1 MAGMSN
7 RDRVGRA
14 FELLATGLHPYV
26 DRRMTKKSPLK
37 GGWWAEWAS
46 RARSDVSIEDPSE
59 LLKVMAD
66 CWDVAFREELTRTDR
81 NIVFTLRDTRNK
93 WAHNSK
99 FDLDEAYRAL
109 DGIEVLLKAID
120 AGEAELVGE
129 SKDELMRLRYESE
142 SKSASKQEVLIAAPP
157 AGLKPWRE
165 VIVPHDDVA
174 AGRFNQAEFA
184 ADLWQVQSGQGRA
197 EYVEPIE
204 FFRRTFLTE
213 GLRTLLSEA
222 AQRLT
227 SAGGVPVVD
236 LQTNFGGGKT
246 HSQIALWHLF
256 SGTPLESFP
265 AEVRSL
271 LAAAGVSA
279 LPSVRRAVV
288 VGTKVPPGQATVK
301 PDGTEVRTIWGEL
314 AWQLGGAEGF
324 ALVAEA
330 DRTATNPGEVL
341 NHLLE
346 RCSPCLILIDE
357 WVAYARQLSD
367 AREDLVGGGFD
378 TQFTFAQALTE
389 AARAVPGALLVVS
402 LPASEG
408 TGDSGVG
415 SDVEVGGAGGR
426 EALRKLRIVI
436 GRMESSW
443 RPATADESF
452 EIVRRRLFRP
462 LEPGRAA
469 DRDATAQAF
478 GKLYQ
483 KEASEFPNECRE
495 PAYVDRMRSA
505 YPIHP
510 ELFARLYEDWS
521 TLDRFQRTRGVL
533 RLMATVIHAL
543 WEAGD
548 QSPLILPSSIPLAD
562 AAVSA
567 ELTRNLDDQW
577 KPIID
582 HDIDGPTSVPVALDR
597 ELAGTLGK
605 FQAAR
610 RVSRCIFLGSAPT
623 VRSANRGIDPARIRL
638 GCVLPS
644 ETIATYGDALSR
656 LSGRAT
662 YLYADGGR
670 YWFGVQPSVARVAR
684 DRAERYLN
692 HQRDELHLEIV
703 RRLRSVQSEPGEFRA
718 VHPPASST
726 ADVPDEAE
734 TRLVILG
741 PDHPHIARSDNSAAL
756 AAAAEILDRRGSAP
770 RAHRNCLVF
779 LAPDNKRL
787 DELELAVAEYLA
799 WTSVDA
805 ERGEDGLNLDP
816 NQARQA
822 ATKRGDSERA
832 VTLRLGETYQWVLA
846 PTQPDPLGP
855 ISWDKV
861 KVDGQAGLAVRASK
875 KLVNEAHLYTQFAPA
890 LLRQRLD
897 GQLAAM
903 WADGHVPAGKLW
915 DAFSRYLYLPRLREQ
930 SVLYASIDSGAANVM
945 WQAEGFATADAYDE
959 TTARYLGLRVGGL
972 ANPTASTLVVAPDRA
987 TVQLDADR
995 ERSERAG
1002 TTGGETGPASTSGA
1016 AEGGQSEDVG
1026 STPAPP
1032 RAAKPTR
1039 FQAAVNLDPERL
1051 NRDFGKVSSEV
1062 IAHLTSL
1069 LGTDVTITVEIA
1081 ATNPAGF
1088 PDATV
1093 RNVNENAKTLKFTDH
1108 GFEGS

>member
-1 MAGMSN
+1 MAALSN

-14 FELLATGLHPYV
+14 FEDLAHGLRPYV
-26 DRRMTKKSPLK
+26 ERRMSTKSPLK
-37 GGWWAEWAS
+37 ARWWDDWLSRGRGDAS
-46 RARSDVSIEDPSE
+46 LDDPAE

-66 CWDVAFREELTRTDR
+66 CWDVGFRDELSRTDR
-81 NIVFTLRDTRNK
+81 NTVFTLRDTRNK

-109 DGIEVLLKAID
+109 DGIEVLLKAVD
-120 AGEAELVGE
+120 APQAEQVGE
-129 SKDELMRLRYESE
+129 SKDELMRRRYEAE
-142 SKSASKQEVLIAAPP
+142 AKSAAGKQEVLVAAAP

-197 EYVEPIE
+197 EYVEPVE
-204 FFRRTFLTE
+204 FFRRTFLTA
-213 GLRTLLSEA
+213 GLRTLLTEA

-227 SAGGVPVVD
+227 KTGGVPVVD

-256 SGTPLESFP
+256 SGTPIESFP
-265 AEVRSL
+265 DEVRSL
-271 LAAAGVSA
+271 LSEAGVTS
-279 LPSVRRAVV
+279 LPSARRAVV
-288 VGTKVPPGQATVK
+288 VGTKISPGQPSVK
-301 PDGTEVRTIWGEL
+301 PDGTETRTVWGEL
-314 AWQLGGAEGF
+314 AWQLGGAEGY
-324 ALVAEA
+324 AMVADA
-330 DRTATNPGEVL
+330 DRTATNPGEAL
-341 NHLLE
+341 NQLLAAY
-346 RCSPCLILIDE
+346 SPCLILIDE

-367 AREDLVGGGFD
+367 SREDLIGGGFD

-389 AARAVPGALLVVS
+389 AARAVPGSLLVVS

-408 TGDSGVG
+408 TGDSGIG
-415 SDVEVGGAGGR
+415 SDIETGGAGGR
-426 EALRKLRIVI
+426 EALRKLRNVI

-443 RPATADESF
+443 RPATAEESF

-462 LEPGRAA
+462 IDPANLA
-469 DRDATAQAF
+469 DRDNTARVF
-478 GKLYQ
+478 GDLYR
-483 KEASEFPNECRE
+483 KEAAEFPNECRE
-495 PAYVDRMRSA
+495 PAYVERMKAA

-533 RLMATVIHAL
+533 RLMASVIHAL

-548 QSPLILPSSIPLAD
+548 QSPLILPSSVPLAD

-582 HDIDGPTSVPVALDR
+582 HDIDGPTSLPVALDR

-610 RVSRCIFLGSAPT
+610 RVSRCIFIGSAPT
-623 VRSANRGIDPARIRL
+623 ARSANRGIDPARIRL

-684 DRAERYLN
+684 DRAERFLN
-692 HQRDELHLEIV
+692 QQRDELHLEIV
-703 RRLRSVQSEPGEFRA
+703 NRLRQVQSEPGEFKA
-718 VHPPASST
+718 VHPPMQSS
-726 ADVPDEAE
+726 ADVPDEPE
-734 TRLVILG
+734 VRLVILG

-756 AAAAEILDRRGSAP
+756 AVAAEILERRGTAP
-770 RAHRNCLVF
+770 RDYRNCLVF

-787 DELELAVAEYLA
+787 DELELSVAEFLA
-799 WTSVDA
+799 WSSV
-805 ERGEDGLNLDP
+805 ENEKGEDGLNLDP

-822 ATKRGDSERA
+822 TTKKADSERA
-832 VTLRLGETYQWVLA
+832 VGLRLSETYQWVLV

-855 ISWDKV
+855 IAWDKV

-875 KLVNEAHLYTQFAPA
+875 KLTNEAHLYTRFAPA

-897 GQLAAM
+897 GELASL
-903 WADGHVPAGKLW
+903 WEPGHVTVGKLW
-915 DAFSRYLYLPRLREQ
+915 DSFARYLYLPRLRDQ
-930 SVLYASIDSGAANVM
+930 NALIAAVGSGSASMS
-945 WQAEGFATADAYDE
+945 WQTDGFATADAFDE
-959 TTARYLGLRVGGL
+959 ATGRYLGLSVG
-972 ANPTASTLVVAPDRA
+972 AFTNAASTTLVVAPDVA
-987 TVQLDADR
+987 AAQLEAEAA
-995 ERSERAG
+995 ERGVTEPRPG
-1002 TTGGETGPASTSGA
+1002 TTDGTQESGATGSGEDGGSPAPTGPI
-1016 AEGGQSEDVG
+1016 
-1026 STPAPP
+1026 
-1032 RAAKPTR
+1032 KPTR
-1039 FQAAVNLDPERL
+1039 FHAAVDLDPERL
-1051 NRDFGKVSSEV
+1051 NRDFGKVSAEV

-1069 LGTDVTITVEIA
+1069 LGTQVTITVEIA
-1081 ATNPAGF
+1081 ASNDEGF
-1088 PDATV
+1088 PDAIV
-1093 RNVNENAKTLKFTDH
+1093 RNVTENSKTLKFTDY
-1108 GFEGS
+1108 GFEER

>member
-1 MAGMSN
+1 
-7 RDRVGRA
+7 
-14 FELLATGLHPYV
+14 
-26 DRRMTKKSPLK
+26 
-37 GGWWAEWAS
+37 
-46 RARSDVSIEDPSE
+46 
-59 LLKVMAD
+59 
-66 CWDVAFREELTRTDR
+66 
-81 NIVFTLRDTRNK
+81 
-93 WAHNSK
+93 
-99 FDLDEAYRAL
+99 
-109 DGIEVLLKAID
+109 
-120 AGEAELVGE
+120 
-129 SKDELMRLRYESE
+129 
-142 SKSASKQEVLIAAPP
+142 
-157 AGLKPWRE
+157 
-165 VIVPHDDVA
+165 
-174 AGRFNQAEFA
+174 
-184 ADLWQVQSGQGRA
+184 
-197 EYVEPIE
+197 
-204 FFRRTFLTE
+204 
-213 GLRTLLSEA
+213 
-222 AQRLT
+222 
-227 SAGGVPVVD
+227 VPVVD

-265 AEVRSL
+265 DEVRSL
-271 LAAAGVSA
+271 LASAGVTS
-279 LPSVRRAVV
+279 LPSARRAVL
-288 VGTKVPPGQATVK
+288 VGTKVPPGQTTVK
-301 PDGTEVRTIWGEL
+301 PDGTETRTFWGEL
-314 AWQLGGAEGF
+314 AWQLGGPEGF

-330 DRTATNPGEVL
+330 DRTATNPGEAL
-341 NHLLE
+341 NRLLAQ
-346 RCSPCLILIDE
+346 CAPCLILIDE

-367 AREDLVGGGFD
+367 TREEVVGGSFD

-408 TGDSGVG
+408 TGAAGIG

-426 EALRKLRIVI
+426 EALRKLRLVI

-443 RPATADESF
+443 RPATAEESF

-462 LEPGRAA
+462 IEPGREA

-478 GKLYQ
+478 GRMYQ
-483 KEASEFPNECRE
+483 REASEFPNECRE
-495 PAYVDRMRSA
+495 PAYVDRMKAA

-533 RLMATVIHAL
+533 RLMASVIHAL

-577 KPIID
+577 MPIID
-582 HDIDGPTSVPVALDR
+582 HDIDGPASVPVALDR

-692 HQRDELHLEIV
+692 QQRDELHMEIV
-703 RRLRSVQSEPGEFRA
+703 RRLRGAQSEPGEFRA

-726 ADVPDEAE
+726 ADIPDEAE

-770 RAHRNCLVF
+770 RGHRNSLVF
-779 LAPDNKRL
+779 LAPDTKRL
-787 DELELAVAEYLA
+787 DELEQAVAEYLA
-799 WTSVDA
+799 WSSVDA
-805 ERGEDGLNLDP
+805 ERGEDGLDLDP

-822 ATKRGDSERA
+822 ATKRDDSDRA
-832 VTLRLGETYQWVLA
+832 VTIRLAETYQWVLV

-855 ISWDKV
+855 VSWDKV
-861 KVDGQAGLAVRASK
+861 KVDGQGGLAARASR
-875 KLVNEAHLYTQFAPA
+875 KLVSEAHLYTQFAPA

-897 GQLAAM
+897 GQLAAL
-903 WADGHVPAGKLW
+903 WADGHVAVGQLW
-915 DAFSRYLYLPRLREQ
+915 DAFSRYLYLPRLRDERVVLA
-930 SVLYASIDSGAANVM
+930 SVVNPVMM
-945 WQAEGFATADAYDE
+945 WQAEGFATADAYDDA
-959 TTARYLGLRVGGL
+959 TGRYLGLSVSGIAEPTL
-972 ANPTASTLVVAPDRA
+972 ATLVVAPDRA
-987 TVQLDADR
+987 VIQLDADR
-995 ERSERAG
+995 EHAAPD
-1002 TTGGETGPASTSGA
+1002 GGAPAVVGDGPA
-1016 AEGGQSEDVG
+1016 GGQSGDTEA
-1026 STPAPP
+1026 SAEPARPTK
-1032 RAAKPTR
+1032 RTR
-1039 FQAAVNLDPERL
+1039 FHAAVDLDPERL
-1051 NRDFGKVSSEV
+1051 NRDFGKVSAEV

-1069 LGTDVTITVEIA
+1069 IGTDVHITIEIA
-1081 ATNPAGF
+1081 ATNTGGF

-1093 RNVNENAKTLKFTDH
+1093 RNVVENAKTLKFTDY
-1108 GFEGS
+1108 GFEDG

>member
-1 MAGMSN
+1 MAVSN
-7 RDRVGRA
+7 RERVGRA
-14 FELLATGLHPYV
+14 FELLAHGLKPYV
-26 DRRMTKKSPLK
+26 DRRMTTRSPLK
-37 GGWWAEWAS
+37 GRWWQDWAG
-46 RARSDVSIEDPSE
+46 RARGDVSMDDPAE

-66 CWDVAFREELTRTDR
+66 CWDVAFRDELTRTDR
-81 NIVFTLRDTRNK
+81 NVVFTLRDTRNK
-93 WAHNSK
+93 WAHNRK

-109 DGIEVLLKAID
+109 DGVEMLLKTID
-120 AGEAELVGE
+120 APEADAVGE
-129 SKDELMRLRYESE
+129 SKDELMRVRYESE
-142 SKSASKQEVLIAAPP
+142 AKATAKQEVLIAAPP
-157 AGLKPWRE
+157 AGLAPWRE
-165 VIVPHDDVA
+165 VIIPHDDVA
-174 AGRFNQAEFA
+174 AGRFSQAEFA

-197 EYVEPIE
+197 EYVDPIE

-213 GLRTLLSEA
+213 GLRTLLTEA

-227 SAGGVPVVD
+227 GTAGVPVVD

-256 SGTPLESFP
+256 SGTPIDAFP
-265 AEVRSL
+265 DEVRSL
-271 LAAAGVSA
+271 LASAGVTS
-279 LPSVRRAVV
+279 LPQVGRAVL
-288 VGTKVPPGQATVK
+288 VGTKVPPGQVTVK
-301 PDGTEVRTIWGEL
+301 PDGTEVRTLWGEL
-314 AWQLGGAEGF
+314 AWQLGGAEGY
-324 ALVAEA
+324 AMVAEA

-341 NHLLE
+341 NQLLE
-346 RCSPCLILIDE
+346 RYSPCLVLVDE
-357 WVAYARQLSD
+357 WVAYARQLID
-367 AREDLVGGGFD
+367 AREELVGGGFD
-378 TQFTFAQALTE
+378 TQFTFAQAVTE

-408 TGDSGVG
+408 TGESGIGSDIEVG
-415 SDVEVGGAGGR
+415 SAGGR
-426 EALRKLRIVI
+426 EALRKLRNVV

-443 RPATADESF
+443 RPATAEESF

-462 LEPGRAA
+462 LEPEHEAQ
-469 DRDATAQAF
+469 RDATAQAF

-495 PAYVDRMRSA
+495 PAYVERMKAA

-533 RLMATVIHAL
+533 RLMASVIHAL

-562 AAVSA
+562 AAVQP

-582 HDIDGPTSVPVALDR
+582 HDIDGPGSVPVALDR

-610 RVSRCIFLGSAPT
+610 RVARCIFLGSAPT

-692 HQRDELHLEIV
+692 QQRDEVHLEIV
-703 RRLRSVQSEPGEFRA
+703 RRLRAIQSEPGEFRA
-718 VHPPASST
+718 VHPPSSST
-726 ADVPDEAE
+726 ADIPDEPE

-756 AAAAEILDRRGSAP
+756 AAAAEILDRRGTAP
-770 RAHRNCLVF
+770 RDHRNCLVF

-787 DELELAVAEYLA
+787 DELEQAVAEHLA
-799 WTSVDA
+799 WTSVEA

-822 ATKRGDSERA
+822 AHRKEESDRA
-832 VTLRLGETYQWVLA
+832 VGLRLAETYQWVLA
-846 PTQPDPLGP
+846 PSQLDPRGP
-855 ISWDKV
+855 VSWDKV

-875 KLVNEAHLYTQFAPA
+875 KLVNEAHLYTQFPSA

-897 GQLAAM
+897 GQLASL
-903 WADGHVPAGKLW
+903 WADGHVAAGQLW
-915 DAFSRYLYLPRLREQ
+915 EAFARYLYLPRLRDQ
-930 SVLYASIDSGAANVM
+930 SILFDSIGAGAGSLV
-945 WQAEGFATADAYDE
+945 WQTEGFATADAYDE
-959 TTARYLGLRVGGL
+959 ATARYLGLSVGEI
-972 ANPTASTLVVAPDRA
+972 ATPTASTLVVLPDRA
-987 TVQLDADR
+987 AAQLESDR
-995 ERSERAG
+995 AAAAQVRAG
-1002 TTGGETGPASTSGA
+1002 DPGA
-1016 AEGGQSEDVG
+1016 V
-1026 STPAPP
+1026 STPGGDAVTGVVTGVQTAPSGP
-1032 RAAKPTR
+1032 TTPTR
-1039 FQAAVNLDPERL
+1039 FHAAVELDAERL
-1051 NRDFGKVSSEV
+1051 NRDFGKVSAEV
-1062 IAHLTSL
+1062 ISHLTSL

-1081 ATNPAGF
+1081 ATNQDGF
-1088 PDATV
+1088 PDTTV
-1093 RNVNENAKTLKFTDH
+1093 RNVTENAKTLKFTDY
-1108 GFEGS
+1108 GFEDR

>member
-1 MAGMSN
+1 MAGLSN

-14 FELLATGLHPYV
+14 FELLGQGLRPYV

-37 GGWWAEWAS
+37 ERWWAEWAS
-46 RARSDVSIEDPSE
+46 RARGDVSLDDPAE
-59 LLKVMAD
+59 LLKVIAD
-66 CWDVAFREELTRTDR
+66 AWDLAFRDELTRTDR
-81 NIVFTLRDTRNK
+81 NVVFTLRDTRNK
-93 WAHNSK
+93 WAHNHK

-109 DGIEVLLKAID
+109 DGIEVLLRAID
-120 AGEAELVGE
+120 AGEADAVGE
-129 SKDELMRLRYESE
+129 SKDELMRLRYASE
-142 SKSASKQEVLIAAPP
+142 AKSAAKQDLLIAIPP

-165 VIVPHDDVA
+165 VIIPHDDVA

-197 EYVEPIE
+197 EYVDPVE

-222 AQRLT
+222 ALRLT

-265 AEVRSL
+265 DEVRSL
-271 LAAAGVSA
+271 LASEGVTS
-279 LPSVRRAVV
+279 LPTVQRAVV
-288 VGTKVPPGQATVK
+288 VGTKLPPGQVTVK
-301 PDGTEVRTIWGEL
+301 PDGTEIRTMWGEL
-314 AWQLGGAEGF
+314 AWQLGGAEGY

-330 DRTATNPGEVL
+330 DRTATNPGEAL
-341 NHLLE
+341 NRLLE
-346 RCSPCLILIDE
+346 SCSPCLILIDE

-408 TGDSGVG
+408 TGETGIGSDIEVG
-415 SDVEVGGAGGR
+415 SAGGR
-426 EALRKLRIVI
+426 EALRKLRMVI

-443 RPATADESF
+443 RPATAEESF

-462 LEPGRAA
+462 LEPERES

-478 GKLYQ
+478 GRLYQ

-495 PAYVDRMRSA
+495 PAYVDRMRAA

-533 RLMATVIHAL
+533 RLMASVIHAL

-610 RVSRCIFLGSAPT
+610 RVARCIFLGSAPT
-623 VRSANRGIDPARIRL
+623 VRSANRGIDPARVRL
-638 GCVLPS
+638 GCVLPT

-692 HQRDELHLEIV
+692 QQRDELHHEIV
-703 RRLRSVQSEPGEFRA
+703 RRLRQAQSEPGEFRA
-718 VHPPASST
+718 VHPPSSST
-726 ADVPDEAE
+726 ADIPDESE

-741 PDHPHIARSDNSAAL
+741 PEHPHIARSDNSAAL
-756 AAAAEILDRRGSAP
+756 AAAIEILDRRGTAP
-770 RAHRNCLVF
+770 RDHRNCLIF
-779 LAPDNKRL
+779 LAADNKRL
-787 DELELAVAEYLA
+787 DELEHAAADYLA
-799 WTSVDA
+799 WSSVDA

-822 ATKRGDSERA
+822 STKREDSDRA
-832 VTLRLGETYQWVLA
+832 VALRLAETYQWLLV
-846 PTQPDPLGP
+846 PTQPDPLGAVV
-855 ISWDKV
+855 WDKL
-861 KVDGQAGLAVRASK
+861 KVEGQGGLAVRASR
-875 KLVNEAHLYTQFAPA
+875 KLVNEAHLYSQFAPA

-903 WADGHVPAGKLW
+903 WADGHVTVGSLW
-915 DAFSRYLYLPRLREQ
+915 DAFSRYLYLPRLRDQ
-930 SVLYASIDSGAANVM
+930 NVLLASVGTPVMM
-945 WQAEGFATADAYDE
+945 WQAEGFATADAFDE
-959 TTARYLGLRVGGL
+959 STGRYLGLTVGGATQPTL
-972 ANPTASTLVVAPDRA
+972 ATLIVAPGRAAAQLEADRA
-987 TVQLDADR
+987 QVQDDPGSGADAGSGD
-995 ERSERAG
+995 
-1002 TTGGETGPASTSGA
+1002 TTGAA
-1016 AEGGQSEDVG
+1016 AEAPDTEPGGP
-1026 STPAPP
+1026 T
-1032 RAAKPTR
+1032 KPTR
-1039 FQAAVNLDPERL
+1039 FHAAVDLDAERL
-1051 NRDFGKVSSEV
+1051 NRDFGKVSAEV
-1062 IAHLTSL
+1062 IAQLTGL
-1069 LGTDVTITVEIA
+1069 LGTDVRITVEIA
-1081 ATNPAGF
+1081 ASNEEGF
-1088 PDATV
+1088 PDVIV
-1093 RNVNENAKTLKFTDH
+1093 RNVTENAKTLKFTDY
-1108 GFEGS
+1108 GFEDR

>member
-1 MAGMSN
+1 MAVSN

-14 FELLATGLHPYV
+14 FEIFAKGLRPFV
-26 DRRMTKKSPLK
+26 ESRMSTKSPLRDR
-37 GGWWAEWAS
+37 WWADWLSRSRGDAS
-46 RARSDVSIEDPSE
+46 LDDPSE

-66 CWDVAFREELTRTDR
+66 CWDVAFRDELSRTDR
-81 NIVFTLRDTRNK
+81 NTVFTLRDTRNR

-109 DGIEVLLKAID
+109 DAIEVLLKAID
-120 AGEAELVGE
+120 AGEADQVGE
-129 SKDELMRLRYESE
+129 SKDELMRLRYAAEA
-142 SKSASKQEVLIAAPP
+142 KTTGKQEVLVSTPT
-157 AGLKPWRE
+157 AGLRPWRE
-165 VIVPHDDVA
+165 VIIPHDDVSQ
-174 AGRFNQAEFA
+174 GRFNQAEFA
-184 ADLWQVQSGQGRA
+184 ADLWQVQSGKGRA
-197 EYVEPIE
+197 EYIEPVE
-204 FFRRTFLTE
+204 FFRRTFLTA
-213 GLRTLLSEA
+213 GLRTLLTEA

-227 SAGGVPVVD
+227 AQGGVPVVD

-256 SGTPLESFP
+256 SGTPIESFP
-265 AEVRSL
+265 DEVRSL
-271 LAAAGVSA
+271 LADAGVSS
-279 LPSVRRAVV
+279 LPPAHRAVV
-288 VGTKVPPGQATVK
+288 VGTKVSPGQVSVK
-301 PDGTEVRTIWGEL
+301 DDGTETRTLWGEM
-314 AWQLGGAEGF
+314 AWQLGGPAGY
-324 ALVAEA
+324 ALVADA
-330 DRTATNPGEVL
+330 DRSATNPGEAL
-341 NHLLE
+341 NRLLE
-346 RCSPCLILIDE
+346 TYSPCLILVDE
-357 WVAYARQLSD
+357 WVAYARQLSA
-367 AREDLVGGGFD
+367 ARDDLVGGSFD

-408 TGDSGVG
+408 TGESGIG

-426 EALRKLRIVI
+426 EALRKLRNVI

-443 RPATADESF
+443 RPATAEESF

-462 LEPGRAA
+462 IDPATVA
-469 DRDATAQAF
+469 DRDNTARVF
-478 GKLYQ
+478 GELYR
-483 KEASEFPNECRE
+483 KEAAEFPNECRE
-495 PAYVDRMRSA
+495 PAYVGRIKAA

-582 HDIDGPTSVPVALDR
+582 HDIDGPASVPVSLDR

-684 DRAERYLN
+684 DRAERFLN
-692 HQRDELHLEIV
+692 QQRDDLHLEIV
-703 RRLRSVQSEPGEFRA
+703 RRLRSTQSEPGEFRA
-718 VHPPASST
+718 IHPPAQSSS
-726 ADVPDEAE
+726 DIPDEAE
-734 TRLVILG
+734 TRLVIIG
-741 PDHPHIARSDNSAAL
+741 PEHPHIARSDNSAAL
-756 AAAAEILDRRGSAP
+756 AAAAGILERRGGSP
-770 RAHRNCLVF
+770 RDFRNCLVF
-779 LAPDNKRL
+779 LAADNKRL
-787 DELELAVAEYLA
+787 DELEQAVAEYLA
-799 WTSVDA
+799 WTSVDN
-805 ERGEDGLNLDP
+805 EKGEDGLNLDP
-816 NQARQA
+816 NQTRQA
-822 ATKRGDSERA
+822 VTKKSDSDKA
-832 VTLRLGETYQWVLA
+832 VNLRLAETYQWLLV

-855 ISWDKV
+855 IVWDKV

-875 KLVNEAHLYTQFAPA
+875 KLVNEAHLYTQFASS

-897 GQLAAM
+897 GQLASM
-903 WADGHVPAGKLW
+903 WESGHVSAGKVW
-915 DAFSRYLYLPRLREQ
+915 DAFARYLYLPRLRDE
-930 SVLYASIDSGAANVM
+930 SVLFASVGGGAATVS
-945 WQAEGFATADAYDE
+945 WQTEGFATADARDE
-959 TTARYLGLRVGGL
+959 SSGRYLGLSVGGFTS
-972 ANPTASTLVVAPDRA
+972 PTGATLIVSPPVAVA
-987 TVQLDADR
+987 QLDAD
-995 ERSERAG
+995 
-1002 TTGGETGPASTSGA
+1002 A
-1016 AEGGQSEDVG
+1016 AEREGKGEQPDVVTRPEGRSREDDGTATPPPVG
-1026 STPAPP
+1026 
-1032 RAAKPTR
+1032 AAKPTR
-1039 FQAAVNLDPERL
+1039 FHAAVNLDPERL
-1051 NRDFGKVSSEV
+1051 NRDFGKVSAEV

-1069 LGTDVTITVEIA
+1069 LGTDVTISVEIA
-1081 ATNPAGF
+1081 ANNADGF
-1088 PDATV
+1088 PDSTV
-1093 RNVNENAKTLKFTDH
+1093 RNVTENAKTLKFSDY
-1108 GFEGS
+1108 GFEDR